1 MASVPPI
8 QELTDLI
15 NNLDKYLE
23 NVDENTSLPPKE
35 VQDRA
40 RNMLTKLN
48 RLLFIFNQ
56 VAIRSHDGTA
66 IYSVDQLLH
75 NIKWGGEGYGSFK
88 KIQDVINM
96 YPKKI
101 FLLNQAHQWCLV
113 KERDITNV
121 HNTLESAAQSTV
133 FWFAKVCTKHVTFSN
148 LNEEDKC
155 MMLAHFLNDVDRYGI
170 AFADPQFKIAR
181 FFIATRWENTVK
193 KRKAK

>member
-75 NIKWGGEGYGSFK
+75 NIKWGGEGYG
-88 KIQDVINM
+88 
-96 YPKKI
+96 
-101 FLLNQAHQWCLV
+101 
-113 KERDITNV
+113 
-121 HNTLESAAQSTV
+121 
-133 FWFAKVCTKHVTFSN
+133 
-148 LNEEDKC
+148 
-155 MMLAHFLNDVDRYGI
+155 I